1 MSKRS
6 SVALD
11 TIIKQAVKVGR
22 YPWMA
27 GRLAA
32 LEKEKIF
39 FSALNPQAE
48 LGHARSIRQLSIRIT
63 DMCNLRC
70 HTCGQWG
77 DHGFLHG
84 KSLKDL
90 KKQEISPERYLALLE
105 DLARHGHHPSVY
117 LWGGEPTMYD
127 GWLEIVERAT
137 ELKMP
142 TSIVTNATKLAGAA
156 DRLAAAPLFLLQ
168 ISIDGHSR
176 EIQNAARPSAS
187 GAGDNYQV
195 IQDALAAVQEA
206 KRAHKTKLPL
216 VASLTTISSA
226 NVNHLVDIY
235 EAYKDRVDLFVY
247 YLSWWIDEK
256 SAKAHDEDFTRRF
269 GFTPKL
275 HWGWVGDWTIKDYE
289 TLDKQLKE
297 VKRRSK
303 GLGKPAVTIIP
314 NVTGLDNLKEYY
326 SNHEATFGYNRCIS
340 IYQAVELDSNGD
352 MSPCRDYHDYIVGNV
367 RESTITELW
376 NSEAYRRF
384 RASLHT
390 EGLMP
395 SCTRCCG
402 LMGY

>member
-195 IQDALAAVQEA
+195 IQDALDAVREA

-256 SAKAHDEDFTRRF
+256 SAKAHDEDFHRRF

-275 HWGWVGDWTIKDYE
+275 HWGWVGDWTIKDHE
-289 TLDKQLKE
+289 TLDRQLRE
-297 VKRRSK
+297 VRRLSK

-314 NVTGLDNLKEYY
+314 NITGLADLKEYY
-326 SNHEATFGYNRCIS
+326 TNHEATFGYDRCIS

-367 RESTITELW
+367 REQTITELW

-395 SCTRCCG
+395 SCSRCCG

>member
-1 MSKRS
+1 MTKRS

-11 TIIKQAVKVGR
+11 TILKQAVKVCR

-27 GRLAA
+27 SRLAA
-32 LEKEKIF
+32 LEKEKF
-39 FSALNPQAE
+39 LFNFLNPRAE
-48 LGHARSIRQLSIRIT
+48 MGQARSIRQLSIRIT

-84 KSLKDL
+84 KNLKDL
-90 KKQEISPERYLALLE
+90 KKQEVTPERYLALLD
-105 DLARHGHHPSVY
+105 DLHEHGHHPSVY
-117 LWGGEPTMYD
+117 LWGGEPTMYK

-137 ELKMP
+137 ALKMP
-142 TSIVTNATKLAGAA
+142 TSIVTNATKLAGAV

-168 ISIDGHSR
+168 ISIDGHSA
-176 EIQNAARPSAS
+176 ETHNAARPSA
-187 GAGDNYQV
+187 GGGDNYQV
-195 IQDALAAVQEA
+195 IQDALAAVKEA

-216 VASLTTISSA
+216 VAALTTISQA
-226 NVNHLVDIY
+226 NVDHLVDIY

-247 YLSWWIDEK
+247 YLSWWIDED
-256 SAKAHDEDFTRRF
+256 SAKAHDADFCRRF
-269 GFTPKL
+269 GFTPQL
-275 HWGWVGDWTIKDYE
+275 HWGWVGDWTIKDHE
-289 TLDKQLKE
+289 TLSKQLAE
-297 VKRRSK
+297 VRRRSK
-303 GLGKPAVTIIP
+303 GMGNPAVNIIP
-314 NVTGLDNLKEYY
+314 NVTGLDDLKEYY
-326 SNHEATFGYNRCIS
+326 TNHTATFGYNQCIS

-367 RESTITELW
+367 RDHTITELW

-384 RASLHT
+384 RASLYT

>member
-1 MSKRS
+1 MTKRS

-11 TIIKQAVKVGR
+11 TILKQAVKVCR

-27 GRLAA
+27 SRLAA
-32 LEKEKIF
+32 LEKEKF
-39 FSALNPQAE
+39 LFNFLNPRAE
-48 LGHARSIRQLSIRIT
+48 MGQARSIRQLSIRIT

-84 KSLKDL
+84 KNLKDL
-90 KKQEISPERYLALLE
+90 KKQEVTPERYLALLD
-105 DLARHGHHPSVY
+105 DLHEHGHHPSVY
-117 LWGGEPTMYD
+117 LWGGEPTMYK

-137 ELKMP
+137 ALKMP
-142 TSIVTNATKLAGAA
+142 TSIVTNATKLAGAV

-168 ISIDGHSR
+168 ISIDGHSA
-176 EIQNAARPSAS
+176 ETHNAARPSA
-187 GAGDNYQV
+187 GGGDNYQV
-195 IQDALAAVQEA
+195 IQDALAAVKEA

-216 VASLTTISSA
+216 VAALTTISQA
-226 NVNHLVDIY
+226 NVDHLVDIY

-247 YLSWWIDEK
+247 YLSWWIDED
-256 SAKAHDEDFTRRF
+256 SAKAHDADFCRRF
-269 GFTPKL
+269 GFTPQL
-275 HWGWVGDWTIKDYE
+275 HWGWVGDWTIKDHE
-289 TLDKQLKE
+289 TLSKQLAE
-297 VKRRSK
+297 VRRRSK
-303 GLGKPAVTIIP
+303 GMGNPAVNIIP
-314 NVTGLDNLKEYY
+314 NVTGLDDLKEYY
-326 SNHEATFGYNRCIS
+326 TNHTATFGYNQCIS

-367 RESTITELW
+367 REHTITELW

-384 RASLHT
+384 RASLYT

>member
-11 TIIKQAVKVGR
+11 TVIKQALKVGR

-32 LEKEKIF
+32 VEKEKIY

-48 LGHARSIRQLSIRIT
+48 TGNARSIRQLSIRIT

-84 KSLKDL
+84 CNLKDL
-90 KKQEISPERYLALLE
+90 KKQEVSPERYLALLE
-105 DLARHGHHPSVY
+105 DLHQHGHHPSVY
-117 LWGGEPTMYD
+117 LWGGEPTMYN

-137 ELKMP
+137 ELRMP
-142 TSIVTNATKLAGAA
+142 TSIVTNATRLVPAA

-168 ISIDGHSR
+168 ISIDGHDAATH
-176 EIQNAARPSAS
+176 NAARPSAS
-187 GAGDNYQV
+187 GGDNHKV
-195 IQDALAAVQEA
+195 IQEALAAVQEA
-206 KRAHKTKLPL
+206 KKAHKTKLPL
-216 VASLTTISSA
+216 VAALCTISSA

-256 SAKAHDEDFTRRF
+256 SAKAHDEDFSRRF

-275 HWGWVGDWTIKDYE
+275 HWGWVGDWTIKDHE
-289 TLDKQLKE
+289 TLDRQLRE

-303 GLGKPAVTIIP
+303 GLGKPAVNIIP

-326 SNHEATFGYNRCIS
+326 SNHDATFGYNQCIS

-367 RESTITELW
+367 REHTITELW

>member
-6 SVALD
+6 SVALG
-11 TIIKQAVKVGR
+11 TILKQSVKVAR
-22 YPWMA
+22 HPWIA

-32 LEKEKIF
+32 VEKEKF
-39 FSALNPQAE
+39 LFSFLNPQAQT
-48 LGHARSIRQLSIRIT
+48 GQARSIRQLSIRIT

-77 DHGFLHG
+77 DQGFLHG
-84 KSLKDL
+84 CNLKDL

-105 DLARHGHHPSVY
+105 DLAANGHRPSVY
-117 LWGGEPTMYD
+117 LWGGEPTMYK
-127 GWLEIVERAT
+127 GWLDIIERAT

-142 TSIVTNATKLAGAA
+142 TSIATNATGLVAAA
-156 DRLAAAPLFLLQ
+156 DRLAAAPMFLLQ
-168 ISIDGHSR
+168 ISIDGHSP
-176 EIQNAARPSAS
+176 ETHNAARPSA
-187 GAGDNYQV
+187 GGGDNYKV
-195 IQDALAAVQEA
+195 IQESLSAIKEA
-206 KRAHKTKLPL
+206 KKAHKTNLPL
-216 VASLTTISSA
+216 VAALATISSA
-226 NVNHLVDIY
+226 NVHHLVDIY

-256 SAKAHDEDFTRRF
+256 SAKAHDEDFERRF
-269 GFTPKL
+269 GFKPKL
-275 HWGWVGDWTIKDYE
+275 HWGWVGDWTIKDHE
-289 TLDKQLKE
+289 TLNKQLAE
-297 VKRRSK
+297 LKRRSSGFK
-303 GLGKPAVTIIP
+303 NPPINIIP
-314 NVTGLDNLKEYY
+314 NVTGVDNLREYY
-326 SNHEATFGYNRCIS
+326 SNHDSTFGYDQCIS

-367 RESTITELW
+367 RDHTITELW
-376 NSEAYRRF
+376 NSEPYRKF

>member
-1 MSKRS
+1 MTKRS

-11 TIIKQAVKVGR
+11 TILKQAVKVCR

-27 GRLAA
+27 SRLAA
-32 LEKEKIF
+32 LEKEKF
-39 FSALNPQAE
+39 LFNFLNPRAE
-48 LGHARSIRQLSIRIT
+48 MGQARSIRQLSIRIT

-84 KSLKDL
+84 KNLKDL
-90 KKQEISPERYLALLE
+90 KKQEVTPERYLALLD
-105 DLARHGHHPSVY
+105 DLHEHGHHPSVY
-117 LWGGEPTMYD
+117 LWGGEPTMYK

-137 ELKMP
+137 ALKMP
-142 TSIVTNATKLAGAA
+142 TSIVTNATKLAGAV

-168 ISIDGHSR
+168 ISIDGHSA
-176 EIQNAARPSAS
+176 ETHNAARPSA
-187 GAGDNYQV
+187 GGGDNYQV
-195 IQDALAAVQEA
+195 IQDALAAVKEA

-216 VASLTTISSA
+216 VAALTTISQA
-226 NVNHLVDIY
+226 NVDHLVDIY

-247 YLSWWIDEK
+247 YLSWWIDED
-256 SAKAHDEDFTRRF
+256 SAKAHDADFCRRF
-269 GFTPKL
+269 GFTPQL
-275 HWGWVGDWTIKDYE
+275 HWGWVGDWTIKDHE
-289 TLDKQLKE
+289 TLSKQLAE
-297 VKRRSK
+297 VRRRSK
-303 GLGKPAVTIIP
+303 GMGNPAVNIIP
-314 NVTGLDNLKEYY
+314 NVTGLDDLKEYY
-326 SNHEATFGYNRCIS
+326 TDHTATFGYNQCIS

-367 RESTITELW
+367 RDHTITELW

-384 RASLHT
+384 RASLYT

>member
-1 MSKRS
+1 MTKRS

-11 TIIKQAVKVGR
+11 TILKQAVKVCR

-32 LEKEKIF
+32 LEKEKF
-39 FSALNPQAE
+39 LFNFLNPRAE
-48 LGHARSIRQLSIRIT
+48 MGQARSIRQLSIRIT

-84 KSLKDL
+84 KNLKEL
-90 KKQEISPERYLALLE
+90 KKQEVTPERYLALLD
-105 DLARHGHHPSVY
+105 DLHEHGHHPSVY
-117 LWGGEPTMYD
+117 LWGGEPTMYK

-137 ELKMP
+137 QLKMP
-142 TSIVTNATKLAGAA
+142 TSIVTNATKLAGAV

-168 ISIDGHSR
+168 VSIDGHSA
-176 EIQNAARPSAS
+176 ETHNAARPSA
-187 GAGDNYQV
+187 GGGDNYQV
-195 IQDALAAVQEA
+195 IQDALAAVKEA

-216 VASLTTISSA
+216 VAALTTISSA
-226 NVNHLVDIY
+226 NVDHLVDIY

-247 YLSWWIDEK
+247 YLSWWIDEE
-256 SAKAHDEDFTRRF
+256 SAKAHDADFCRRF
-269 GFTPKL
+269 GFTPQL
-275 HWGWVGDWTIKDYE
+275 HWGWVGDWTIKDHE
-289 TLDKQLKE
+289 TLSKQLAE
-297 VKRRSK
+297 VRRRSK
-303 GLGKPAVTIIP
+303 GFGNPAVNIIP
-314 NVTGLDNLKEYY
+314 NVTGLADLKEYY
-326 SNHEATFGYNRCIS
+326 TNHASTFGYNQCIS

-367 RESTITELW
+367 REHTITELW

>member
-1 MSKRS
+1 MTKRS

-11 TIIKQAVKVGR
+11 TILKQAVKVCR

-27 GRLAA
+27 SRLAA
-32 LEKEKIF
+32 LEKEKF
-39 FSALNPQAE
+39 LFNFLNPRAE
-48 LGHARSIRQLSIRIT
+48 MGQARSIRQLSIRIT

-84 KSLKDL
+84 KNLKDL
-90 KKQEISPERYLALLE
+90 KKQEVTPERYLALLD
-105 DLARHGHHPSVY
+105 DLHEHGHHPSVY
-117 LWGGEPTMYD
+117 LWGGEPTMYK

-137 ELKMP
+137 ALKMP
-142 TSIVTNATKLAGAA
+142 TSIVTNATKLAGAV

-168 ISIDGHSR
+168 ISIDGHSA
-176 EIQNAARPSAS
+176 ETHNAARPSA
-187 GAGDNYQV
+187 GGGDNYQV
-195 IQDALAAVQEA
+195 IQDALAAVKEA

-216 VASLTTISSA
+216 VAALTTISQA
-226 NVNHLVDIY
+226 NVDHLVDIY

-247 YLSWWIDEK
+247 YLSWWIDED
-256 SAKAHDEDFTRRF
+256 SAKAHDADFCRRF
-269 GFTPKL
+269 GFTPQL
-275 HWGWVGDWTIKDYE
+275 HWGWVGDWTIKDHE
-289 TLDKQLKE
+289 TLSKQLAE
-297 VKRRSK
+297 VRRRSK
-303 GLGKPAVTIIP
+303 GMGNPAVNIIP
-314 NVTGLDNLKEYY
+314 NVTGLDDLKEYY
-326 SNHEATFGYNRCIS
+326 TDHTATFGYNQCIS

-367 RESTITELW
+367 RDHTITELW
-376 NSEAYRRF
+376 NSESYRRF
-384 RASLHT
+384 RASLYT

>member
-6 SVALD
+6 SVALG
-11 TIIKQAVKVGR
+11 TILKQSVKVAR
-22 YPWMA
+22 HPWIA

-32 LEKEKIF
+32 LEKEKF
-39 FSALNPQAE
+39 LFSFLNPQAE
-48 LGHARSIRQLSIRIT
+48 TGHARSIRQLSIRIT

-77 DHGFLHG
+77 DQGFLHG
-84 KSLKDL
+84 CNLKDL
-90 KKQEISPERYLALLE
+90 KKKEISPERYLALLE
-105 DLARHGHHPSVY
+105 DLARNGHRPSVY
-117 LWGGEPTMYD
+117 LWGGEPTMYK
-127 GWLEIVERAT
+127 GWLEIIERAT

-142 TSIVTNATKLAGAA
+142 TSIATNSTGVAAAA
-156 DRLAAAPLFLLQ
+156 DRLAAAPMFLLQ
-168 ISIDGHSR
+168 MSIDGHSA
-176 EIQNAARPSAS
+176 ETHNAARPSA
-187 GAGDNYQV
+187 GGGDNHKVVQE
-195 IQDALAAVQEA
+195 ALAAIKEA
-206 KRAHKTKLPL
+206 KKAHKTQLPL
-216 VASLTTISSA
+216 VAALTTISSA

-275 HWGWVGDWTIKDYE
+275 HWGWVGDWTIKDHE
-289 TLDKQLKE
+289 TLNKQLAE
-297 VKRRSK
+297 VQRRSK
-303 GLGKPAVTIIP
+303 GWNNPPVNIIP
-314 NVTGLDNLKEYY
+314 NVAGVDNLREYY
-326 SNHEATFGYNRCIS
+326 TDHESTFGYNQCIS

-367 RESTITELW
+367 RDKTITELW
-376 NSEAYRRF
+376 NSESYRRF

>member
-6 SVALD
+6 SVALG
-11 TIIKQAVKVGR
+11 TILKQSVKVAR
-22 YPWMA
+22 HPWIA

-32 LEKEKIF
+32 VEKEKF
-39 FSALNPQAE
+39 LFSFLNPQAQT
-48 LGHARSIRQLSIRIT
+48 GQARSIRQLSIRIT

-77 DHGFLHG
+77 DQGFLHG
-84 KSLKDL
+84 CNLKDL

-105 DLARHGHHPSVY
+105 DLAANGHRPSVY
-117 LWGGEPTMYD
+117 LWGGEPTMYK
-127 GWLEIVERAT
+127 GWLDIIERAT

-142 TSIVTNATKLAGAA
+142 TSIATNATGLVAAA
-156 DRLAAAPLFLLQ
+156 DRLAAAPMFLLQ
-168 ISIDGHSR
+168 ISIDGHSP
-176 EIQNAARPSAS
+176 ETHNAARPSA
-187 GAGDNYQV
+187 GGGDNYKV
-195 IQDALAAVQEA
+195 IQESLSAIKEA
-206 KRAHKTKLPL
+206 KKAHKTNLPL
-216 VASLTTISSA
+216 VAALATISSA
-226 NVNHLVDIY
+226 NVHHLVDIY

-256 SAKAHDEDFTRRF
+256 SAKAHDEDFERRF
-269 GFTPKL
+269 GFKPKL
-275 HWGWVGDWTIKDYE
+275 HWGWVGDWTIKDHA
-289 TLDKQLKE
+289 TLDKQLAE
-297 VKRRSK
+297 LKRRSSGFK
-303 GLGKPAVTIIP
+303 NPPINIIP
-314 NVTGLDNLKEYY
+314 NVTGVDNLREYY
-326 SNHEATFGYNRCIS
+326 SNHDSTFGYDQCIS

-367 RESTITELW
+367 RDHTITELW
-376 NSEAYRRF
+376 NSEPYRKF

>member
-6 SVALD
+6 SLALG
-11 TIIKQAVKVGR
+11 TILKQTVKVAR

-27 GRLAA
+27 SRLAA
-32 LEKEKIF
+32 LEKEKF
-39 FSALNPQAE
+39 LFNFLNPRAE
-48 LGHARSIRQLSIRIT
+48 MGNARSIRQLSIRIT

-84 KSLKDL
+84 RNLKDL
-90 KKQEISPERYLALLE
+90 KKQEITPERYLELLD
-105 DLARHGHHPSVY
+105 DLHRHGHHPSVY
-117 LWGGEPTMYD
+117 LWGGEPTMYN

-137 ELKMP
+137 ALKMP
-142 TSIVTNATKLAGAA
+142 TSIVTNATRLVPAV

-168 ISIDGHSR
+168 ISIDGHSA
-176 EIQNAARPSAS
+176 ETHNAARPSA
-187 GAGDNYQV
+187 GGGDNYTV
-195 IQDALAAVQEA
+195 IQEALAAIQEA

-216 VASLTTISSA
+216 VAALTTISSA

-247 YLSWWIDEK
+247 YLSWWIDED
-256 SAKAHDEDFTRRF
+256 SAKAHDADFSRRF

-275 HWGWVGDWTIKDYE
+275 HWGWVGDWTIKDHE
-289 TLDKQLKE
+289 TLDAQLAE
-297 VKRRSK
+297 VLRRSK
-303 GLGKPAVTIIP
+303 GLDAPAVNIIP
-314 NVTGLDNLKEYY
+314 NVTGLANLQRYY
-326 SNHEATFGYNRCIS
+326 TDHSATFGYDRCIS

-367 RESTITELW
+367 GEHTITELW

>member
-6 SVALD
+6 SLALG
-11 TIIKQAVKVGR
+11 TILKQTVKIAR

-32 LEKEKIF
+32 VEKEKILF
-39 FSALNPQAE
+39 DFLNPRAE
-48 LGHARSIRQLSIRIT
+48 MGQARSIRQLSIRIT

-84 KSLKDL
+84 RNLKDL
-90 KKQEISPERYLALLE
+90 KKQEISPQRYLELLD
-105 DLARHGHHPSVY
+105 DLDCHGHHPSVY
-117 LWGGEPTMYD
+117 LWGGEPTMYQ
-127 GWLEIVERAT
+127 GWLDIVERAT
-137 ELKMP
+137 KLKMP
-142 TSIVTNATKLAGAA
+142 TSIVTNATRLVPAV

-168 ISIDGHSR
+168 ISIDGHSP
-176 EIQNAARPSAS
+176 ETHNAARPSAS
-187 GAGDNYQV
+187 GGDNHKV
-195 IQDALAAVQEA
+195 IQEALSAIAEA
-206 KRAHKTKLPL
+206 KRRHNTKLPL
-216 VASLTTISSA
+216 VAALTTISSA

-247 YLSWWIDEK
+247 YLSWWIDED

-275 HWGWVGDWTIKDYE
+275 HWGWVGDWTIKDHE
-289 TLDKQLKE
+289 TLDKQLAE
-297 VKRRSK
+297 VQRRSK
-303 GLGKPAVTIIP
+303 GFNAPAVNIIP
-314 NVTGLDNLKEYY
+314 NVTGLNNLQRYY
-326 SNHEATFGYNRCIS
+326 TDHSATFGYDRCIS

-367 RESTITELW
+367 GEHTITELW
-376 NSEAYRRF
+376 NSESYRRF

>member
-1 MSKRS
+1 MTKRS

-11 TIIKQAVKVGR
+11 TILKQAVKVCR

-27 GRLAA
+27 SRLAA
-32 LEKEKIF
+32 LEKEKF
-39 FSALNPQAE
+39 LFNFLNPRAE
-48 LGHARSIRQLSIRIT
+48 MGQARSIRQLSIRIT

-84 KSLKDL
+84 KNLKDL
-90 KKQEISPERYLALLE
+90 KKQEVTPERYLALLD
-105 DLARHGHHPSVY
+105 DLHEHGHHPSVY
-117 LWGGEPTMYD
+117 LWGGEPTMYK

-137 ELKMP
+137 ALKMP
-142 TSIVTNATKLAGAA
+142 TSIVTNATKLAGAV

-168 ISIDGHSR
+168 ISIDGHSA
-176 EIQNAARPSAS
+176 ETHNAARPSA
-187 GAGDNYQV
+187 GGGDNYQV
-195 IQDALAAVQEA
+195 IQNALAAVKEA

-216 VASLTTISSA
+216 VAALTTISQA

-247 YLSWWIDEK
+247 YLSWWIDED
-256 SAKAHDEDFTRRF
+256 SAKAHDADFCRRF
-269 GFTPKL
+269 GFTPQL
-275 HWGWVGDWTIKDYE
+275 HWGWVGDWTIKDHE
-289 TLDKQLKE
+289 TLSKQLAE
-297 VKRRSK
+297 VRRRSK
-303 GLGKPAVTIIP
+303 GMGNPAVNIIP
-314 NVTGLDNLKEYY
+314 NVTGLDDLKEYY
-326 SNHEATFGYNRCIS
+326 TNHTATFGYNQCIS

-367 RESTITELW
+367 RDHTITELW

-384 RASLHT
+384 RASLYT